1 MSGVGNVCSRVI
13 ACFLLKFPCQTLS
26 LFSLSL
32 ASYSAC
38 PPAGEAAWVLLV
50 FLVVGIV
57 GIDYAAWCPAPLPPA
72 QAGCQ
77 AALTHQL
84 QDVGL

>member
-1 MSGVGNVCSRVI
+1 MFCSHVI

-38 PPAGEAAWVLLV
+38 PPAREAAWVLLV

-57 GIDYAAWCPAPLPPA
+57 GIDYAALVCPLPLPLA